1 MENVSDIANWCNDPH
16 LNRSWKDMNC
26 HGNGDNGTS
35 MQFNGH
41 RTFLTLEVNVTLYS
55 LIFLLS
61 VCGNALVIVTLFREK
76 KMQTITNM
84 FLLNLAISDLLLSVL
99 CMPFTLVAT
108 IILRD
113 FIFGE
118 VMCIAIRYFQGEL
131 STILI
136 WDIILYLLPRQSGRL
151 LSGRLDPSL

>member
-26 HGNGDNGTS
+26 HGNDDNGTS

-151 LSGRLDPSL
+151 LSGRLDPSS